1 MYLEAVNY
9 IHSLA
14 HSFIH
19 FIQVF
24 NKYYYGPGIILGP
37 KEMLISKIEIF
48 HFLRAYSE
56 THYSDNHIGGDSSIL
71 KERKNVLE
79 DYIILTLQVRE
90 LSQIGEL
97 EEQAA

>member
-1 MYLEAVNY
+1 M
-9 IHSLA
+9 
-14 HSFIH
+14 
-19 FIQVF
+19 
-24 NKYYYGPGIILGP
+24 
-37 KEMLISKIEIF
+37 
-48 HFLRAYSE
+48 
-56 THYSDNHIGGDSSIL
+56 